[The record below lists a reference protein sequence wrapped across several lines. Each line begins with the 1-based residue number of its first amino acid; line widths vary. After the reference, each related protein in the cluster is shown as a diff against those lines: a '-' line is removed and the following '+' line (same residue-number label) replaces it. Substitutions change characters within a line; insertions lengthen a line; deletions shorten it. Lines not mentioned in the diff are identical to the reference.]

1 MPGVILAAVLL
12 ALLQSALGLHGF
24 SGEGQTMAIGFL
36 LIIAIGIPPMVR
48 TYQNWNRRHRSPVL
62 EFASASSGSGEEGK

>member
-1 MPGVILAAVLL
+1 VPGVILAAVLL

-48 TYQNWNRRHRSPVL
+48 TYQNWNRRRRSPVL
-62 EFASASSGSGEEGK
+62 EFAVASSGSGEEGK